1 MIDNDIQSSS
11 DILNSANNL
20 VSHKRRKE
28 YGEPK
33 TNFKRTAIMFSAYK
47 GIEFTAEDVCMF
59 MVFVKL
65 AREAH
70 KSKMDNKRDAVGY
83 LALAH
88 EVKL

>member
-33 TNFKRTAIMFSAYK
+33 TNFKRTAIMFSA
-47 GIEFTAEDVCMF
+47 
-59 MVFVKL
+59 
-65 AREAH
+65 
-70 KSKMDNKRDAVGY
+70 
-83 LALAH
+83 
-88 EVKL
+88 